1 MTNPAELHPL
11 PVNAA
16 APAGVN
22 ELLIGPAGTGK
33 THSIGTLVDSGI
45 EVFYLALEPGIESL
59 MGYYADRGIPIPKN
73 LHWHYVAAPS
83 ASITEMIAS
92 ATQINTLSYEAVTKI
107 QDPNRNKYNQFI
119 GILKALA
126 DFPDDRTGE
135 RFGPVDQWD
144 STRALVI
151 DSMTGLSNAAMSM
164 VVGGKPVKNQPDW
177 GIAQD
182 QVYRIIAML
191 CNNCQCHFVL
201 LAHVERETDAIMG
214 GVKLMVSTLGKALA
228 PKIPPLFSDVILCVR
243 SGTAWTWDT
252 ASALADVKTRYLPLI
267 ANNPPDFAPILAK
280 WRKRWGVGQGQ
291 PAGK

>member
-1 MTNPAELHPL
+1 MADTTTTGA
-11 PVNAA
+11 VSA
-16 APAGVN
+16 APAGIN

-59 MGYYADRGIPIPKN
+59 MGYYADRGREIPAN
-73 LHWHYVAAPS
+73 LHWHYVAAPA
-83 ASITEMIAS
+83 ASLTEMIAS

-126 DFPDDRTGE
+126 DFPDDRTGKK
-135 RFGPVDQWD
+135 FGPVDQWD

-151 DSMTGLSNAAMSM
+151 DSMTGLSNAAMAM

-191 CNNCQCHFVL
+191 CNNCPCHFIL
-201 LAHVERETDAIMG
+201 LAHVERETDAILG

-243 SGTAWTWDT
+243 QGAAWTWDT
-252 ASALADVKTRYLPLI
+252 ASAMADVKTRYLPL
-267 ANNPPDFAPILAK
+267 AGNNPPDFGPILEK
-280 WRKRWGVGQGQ
+280 WRKRWGISQAAS
-291 PAGK
+291 PTGK

>member
-1 MTNPAELHPL
+1 MAEPTTT
-11 PVNAA
+11 PTPS
-16 APAGVN
+16 PAGFN

-59 MGYYADRGIPIPKN
+59 IGYYADRGLPVPKN

-83 ASITEMIAS
+83 ASLAEMIAS

-107 QDPNRNKYNQFI
+107 SDPNRNKYNQFI
-119 GILKALA
+119 GILKALS

-144 STRALVI
+144 SSRALVI

-191 CNNCQCHFVL
+191 CNNCLCHFIL
-201 LAHVERETDAIMG
+201 LAHVERETDAILG

-228 PKIPPLFSDVILCVR
+228 PKIPPLFADVILCVR
-243 SGTAWTWDT
+243 QGATWTWDT

-280 WRKRWGVGQGQ
+280 WRKRWGLLQ
-291 PAGK
+291 PTGK